1 MIILKGESMK
11 FRIDLKILFF
21 LALFSLTRQLKVYL
35 IVMLFALLHEIAHLI
50 VGIILKFKPK
60 QIEMMPFGFWIDLKP
75 KKEDYETKIIK
86 SNIVEL
92 KYIFVALAGP
102 LFNLLMVILF
112 ERFNIEKTI
121 KDLIIYSN
129 FFLFVLNLIPIY
141 PLDGGRIIRSI
152 LRIFQGKKL
161 AEKNMKII
169 ANTAIALLTFIGSIA
184 ILYFKNIAIFFILIY
199 LWILVL
205 KEK

>member
-1 MIILKGESMK
+1 MK

-21 LALFSLTRQLKVYL
+21 LALFSLTGQLKVYL
-35 IVMLFALLHEIAHLI
+35 IVMLFALLHEIAHLLI
-50 VGIILKFKPK
+50 GIILKFKPK
-60 QIEMMPFGFWIDLKP
+60 QIEMMPFGFWIDLIP
-75 KKEDYETKIIK
+75 DKEDIKKMIIK
-86 SNIVEL
+86 SNLTEL
-92 KYIFVALAGP
+92 KYIFIALAGP

-112 ERFNIEKTI
+112 ERLNIEKTM
-121 KDLIIYSN
+121 KDLIVYSN

-199 LWILVL
+199 LWNLVL

>member
-1 MIILKGESMK
+1 MK

-35 IVMLFALLHEIAHLI
+35 IVMLFALLHEIAHLL
-50 VGIILKFKPK
+50 VGIILKFRPM
-60 QIEMMPFGFWIDLKP
+60 QIEMMPFGFWIDLEP
-75 KKEDYETKIIK
+75 KEEDYKRKIIK
-86 SNIVEL
+86 SNITEL

-102 LFNLLMVILF
+102 LFNLIMVILF
-112 ERFNIEKTI
+112 EKLNIEKTI

-129 FFLFVLNLIPIY
+129 FFLFIFNLIPIY
-141 PLDGGRIIRSI
+141 PLDGGRILRSI
-152 LRIFQGKKL
+152 LRIFQGKKI
-161 AEKNMKII
+161 ADKNMKII
-169 ANTAIALLTFIGSIA
+169 ANTAIALHTFAGSIA

>member
-1 MIILKGESMK
+1 MK

-21 LALFSLTRQLKVYL
+21 LALFFLTGQLKVYL
-35 IVMLFALLHEIAHLI
+35 IVMLFALLHEIAHSL

-60 QIEMMPFGFWIDLKP
+60 QIEMMPFGFWIDLEP
-75 KKEDYETKIIK
+75 KEEDYKRKIIK
-86 SNIVEL
+86 SNITEL

-102 LFNLLMVILF
+102 LFNLIMVILF
-112 ERFNIEKTI
+112 EKLNIEKTI

-129 FFLFVLNLIPIY
+129 FFLFILNLIPIY
-141 PLDGGRIIRSI
+141 PLDGGRILRSI

-161 AEKNMKII
+161 ADKNMKII
-169 ANTAIALLTFIGSIA
+169 ANTAIALLTFAGSIA

-205 KEK
+205 KEKY